1 MKSKAGCIIFILLS
15 LLLLGMNRTTFAAEL
30 ALEKLLTI
38 FQEKGAITAADVKLV
53 KEIMAEERRQLLMK
67 EEQVEERQK
76 LLMKRE
82 EELKGRADALKA
94 EKGPQDQKWETGFPL
109 EAMYRDGFCL
119 QADEPELFA
128 LYIGGLLQADYRY
141 FEYVEADPNKNEFDL
156 RRVRLRVKGQALR
169 YFDYKFEYE
178 FQGAGSRN
186 LLDAYVDANVFSFA
200 SFRIGQFK
208 EPFSLEHCTLDSFGF
223 FAERSMGFYLT
234 PGRDVGLMAYASLW
248 NDRINYGFGIFNGDG
263 LDDAPGGDVDTP
275 EFTGRLVL
283 APFKHQGISLFEDL
297 QVGGSV
303 SYANIDQ
310 NNVEIHVK
318 TTGFT
323 PFFDVASRAKFNIIR
338 ETDKRSRYGAELA
351 WVWGPLAVAGEYIHV
366 LYQDIATSA
375 EQFDF
380 ELKDY
385 YASLLW
391 MVTGEKPAL
400 QNGVFQPMKPK
411 RSVWEGGWGGIG
423 LAFRYD
429 SFQADDIAYD
439 VLIYEGNSVR
449 EAEAYTIA
457 LNWHL
462 APSVRVVLDATRTE
476 FDRPLLI
483 DRDPLTGEAIYS
495 DREDVITGRFQFG
508 F

>member
-1 MKSKAGCIIFILLS
+1 MKSKAGCVILILLFF
-15 LLLLGMNRTTFAAEL
+15 LLGMNRTTFAADR

-38 FQEKGAITAADVKLV
+38 FQEKGAITAAEVELV
-53 KEIMAEERRQLLMK
+53 KETMAEERRQLLKK
-67 EEQVEERQK
+67 EVEVEERQK
-76 LLMKRE
+76 RLIKWE
-82 EELKGRADALKA
+82 EELTERADALEA
-94 EKGPQDQKWETGFPL
+94 EKGPQDQRSETGIPL
-109 EAMYRDGFCL
+109 EATYRDGFCL
-119 QADEPELFA
+119 HADERELFS
-128 LYIGGLLQADYRY
+128 LRLGGLLQADYRY
-141 FEYVEADPNKNEFDL
+141 FDYVEADPNKNEFDL
-156 RRVRLRVKGQALR
+156 RRVRLRVDGQALR
-169 YFDYKFEYE
+169 HFDYKFEYE

-208 EPFSLEHCTLDSFGF
+208 EPFSLEHCTLDSYGF

-234 PGRDVGLMAYASLW
+234 PGRDVGLMAHANLW
-248 NDRINYGFGIFNGDG
+248 SDRIYYGLGIFNGDG

-275 EFTGRLVL
+275 ELTGRLVL
-283 APFKHQGISLFEDL
+283 APFKHRGLSLLKDL
-297 QVGGSV
+297 QVGGSF
-303 SYANIDQ
+303 SYAKIDQ
-310 NNVEIHVK
+310 NNVEIHAK

-338 ETDKRSRYGAELA
+338 ETDRRSRYGAELA
-351 WVWGPLAVAGEYIHV
+351 WVWGPFAVAGEYIYV
-366 LYQDIATSA
+366 LYQDITTSVD
-375 EQFDF
+375 QFDF
-380 ELKDY
+380 ELQDY

-391 MVTGEKPAL
+391 MVTGENPAL

>member
-1 MKSKAGCIIFILLS
+1 
-15 LLLLGMNRTTFAAEL
+15 MNRTTFAADL

-38 FQEKGAITAADVKLV
+38 FQEKGAITAAEVELI
-53 KEIMAEERRQLLMK
+53 KEALADERWQLLMK

-76 LLMKRE
+76 LLMKWE
-82 EELKGRADALKA
+82 EELKGRADALEA
-94 EKGPQDQKWETGFPL
+94 EKGPQAQRRVPGIPL
-109 EAMYRDGFCL
+109 EATYRDGFCL
-119 QADEPELFA
+119 QAYEPELFS
-128 LYIGGLLQADYRY
+128 LCLGGLLQADYRY
-141 FEYVEADPNKNEFDL
+141 FDYVEEDPNKNEFDL
-156 RRVRLRVKGQALR
+156 RRVRLRVSGQALR

-234 PGRDVGLMAYASLW
+234 PGRDVGLMAHASLW
-248 NDRINYGFGIFNGDG
+248 SDRINYGFGIFNGDG

-303 SYANIDQ
+303 SYAKIDQ
-310 NNVEIHVK
+310 NNVEIHAK

-323 PFFDVASRAKFNIIR
+323 TFFDVASRAKFNIIR

-351 WVWGPLAVAGEYIHV
+351 WVWGPFAMAGEYIYV
-366 LYQDIATSA
+366 QYQDIITSA
-375 EQFDF
+375 DQFDF

-391 MVTGEKPAL
+391 MVTGEKPSL
-400 QNGVFQPMKPK
+400 QYGVFQPIKPR
-411 RSVWEGGWGGIG
+411 RSVWEGGWGGLGI
-423 LAFRYD
+423 AFRYD
-429 SFQADDIAYD
+429 FFEADDIAYD

-457 LNWHL
+457 LNWYL
-462 APSVRVVLDATRTE
+462 APSVRVVLDATRTK